1 MIKHERVKHGRAIGR
16 GVNMNAEALRRKI
29 SFLCYAYK
37 NPATGFLPKFF
48 IFLALAYAL
57 SPIDLIPDFIPVL
70 GHVDD
75 LIIVPVLISLA
86 VKTIPAEVAADA
98 MRRAA
103 EKSVNAKR
111 FAKYSVILIL
121 FVVVLAGAAAAYI
134 FADFR

>member
-1 MIKHERVKHGRAIGR
+1 M
-16 GVNMNAEALRRKI
+16 
-29 SFLCYAYK
+29 F
-37 NPATGFLPKFF
+37 
-48 IFLALAYAL
+48 
-57 SPIDLIPDFIPVL
+57 
-70 GHVDD
+70 
-75 LIIVPVLISLA
+75 ISLA

-134 FADFR
+134 LADFR